1 MEAPVVQPTLPVLTD
16 LMNEWFYGHGEPK
29 RREIDTAKGGG
40 VDGKSSPEKESG
52 YGAQPPSTSR
62 LTQEWLE
69 EAKKMVAAA
78 PISRGTSPARSAGSP
93 RFAAASPA
101 AKQLSSPT
109 QPLDRSDAL
118 SRSAR
123 SRAIEG
129 VSEEILHRS
138 SARHNRNLSE
148 VHLAAAA
155 SAVGQNAS
163 NPFDEND
170 AGASPTNRLP
180 PKLPPNPRTRFQEK
194 APDDVPP
201 RRSLGIPP
209 PSSRTPDIPPRRSF
223 RSPSPSSQ
231 THLPRENAADPPL
244 RRILRSA
251 APLSVPSSPIPP
263 EKSSEVTPRRRFSG
277 LLPSSRPPSPI
288 PREIAPDLS
297 PPLSPPRILNESAPR
312 RSYSADKPSTPL
324 ISVSLCPKPAA
335 EIEQEDVMQINSFLT
350 RQRAMITRVSEGQV
364 SSKAK
369 IVLSSY
375 SPNTSSMV
383 AAICYA
389 WLLENTR
396 EKEKKWVKEEVVVPV
411 INMRREMM
419 WEHRQAA
426 WIFHHIGIDA
436 SALMFS
442 DELDFEGLLM
452 GKQLSLHVVGQDVLQ
467 TNGEV
472 GSLCTVLTDNYCEDA
487 YSLLQAPN
495 LKKLLLAGI
504 LLETR
509 NLNNVAKRNRDVEA
523 VQLLLVG
530 SSPNYRDFFFEQ
542 VMKEHEEDYFL
553 EALRQHY
560 GKPSS
565 EVQQMPSKAPAAGRA
580 VAAQPVPDQPPALF
594 KATERSC
601 RPKNKFS
608 FIPLEFLS

>member
-1 MEAPVVQPTLPVLTD
+1 
-16 LMNEWFYGHGEPK
+16 
-29 RREIDTAKGGG
+29 
-40 VDGKSSPEKESG
+40 
-52 YGAQPPSTSR
+52 
-62 LTQEWLE
+62 
-69 EAKKMVAAA
+69 MVAAA
-78 PISRGTSPARSAGSP
+78 PISRHTSPARSAGSP

-101 AKQLSSPT
+101 AKQPSSPT
-109 QPLDRSDAL
+109 QPPDRRDAL
-118 SRSAR
+118 SRSARR

-129 VSEEILHRS
+129 VSDEILHRS

-155 SAVGQNAS
+155 AAVCQNAS
-163 NPFDEND
+163 TPFDEND

-194 APDDVPP
+194 APGDVPP

-223 RSPSPSSQ
+223 RSPSPPSP
-231 THLPRENAADPPL
+231 THLPLENAADPPL
-244 RRILRSA
+244 RRIFRIP
-251 APLSVPSSPIPP
+251 APLSVPPSPIPP
-263 EKSSEVTPRRRFSG
+263 ENSSEVTPRRRFSS
-277 LLPSSRPPSPI
+277 LSPSSRPPSPI
-288 PREIAPDLS
+288 PREIAPNLS
-297 PPLSPPRILNESAPR
+297 PPLSPPRILNESALR
-312 RSYSADKPSTPL
+312 RSYSADKLSTPL
-324 ISVSLCPKPAA
+324 ISVSLCPKPGA
-335 EIEQEDVMQINSFLT
+335 EIEPEEDVMQINSFLT

-375 SPNTSSMV
+375 CPNTSSMV

-396 EKEKKWVKEEVVVPV
+396 EKKWVKEEVVVPV

-426 WIFHHIGIDA
+426 WLFHHIGIDA

-560 GKPSS
+560 GRPSS
-565 EVQQMPSKAPAAGRA
+565 EVQQMASKAPAAGRA
-580 VAAQPVPDQPPALF
+580 VAAQPVPGPPPALF

-608 FIPLEFLS
+608 VGKLFGFSSK